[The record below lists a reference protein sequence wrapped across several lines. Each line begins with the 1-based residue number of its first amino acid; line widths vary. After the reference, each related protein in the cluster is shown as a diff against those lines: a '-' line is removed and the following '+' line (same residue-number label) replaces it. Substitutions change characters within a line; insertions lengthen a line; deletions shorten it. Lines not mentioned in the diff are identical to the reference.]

1 LAEKHEGMV
10 DRFRRTS
17 IGLKLL
23 SALLAFGFIVRM
35 VVVLVSVNYNGASD
49 IESFDSYIGFSTSG
63 EPMTWIWTWLT
74 YSFFQAEVSHF
85 VWNYLLLILLIYWS
99 KDRYVGFV
107 AWKYWIVG
115 ALIGLLFLFMNEDNF
130 SLIGSSAG
138 ITALWAGWLTEG
150 ISNSK
155 KRDLTFWLGC
165 IVFLLLAGIDI
176 ANYESGNL
184 SLFAHVGGTLSGVV
198 LCFFEKIEIGKMNWW
213 SKIVLWFTPS
223 PKLKVKRSNARFQ
236 TDDEF
241 NAERKLKE
249 DYLNSI
255 LDKISR
261 SGFESLSTKEKLFLE
276 KQKEN

>member
-1 LAEKHEGMV
+1 MV

-23 SALLAFGFIVRM
+23 GALLAFGFIVRM

-49 IESFDSYIGFSTSG
+49 IEAFDSYVGFSTSG

-85 VWNYLLLILLIYWS
+85 VWNYLLLMLLIYWS
-99 KDRYVGFV
+99 KDRYVGFA
-107 AWKYWIVG
+107 AWKYWIAG
-115 ALIGLLFLFMNEDNF
+115 ALGGLLFLFMNDNTF

-138 ITALWAGWLTEG
+138 ITALWAGWLAEG
-150 ISNSK
+150 ISNGK

-165 IVFLLLAGIDI
+165 VVFLFLEGIDV
-176 ANYESGNL
+176 ANFESSNL
-184 SLFAHVGGTLSGVV
+184 SLFAHIGGMFSGA
-198 LCFFEKIEIGKMNWW
+198 LLYFFEKNEIGKMKWW
-213 SKIVLWFTPS
+213 SKILLWFTPS
-223 PKLKVKRSNARFQ
+223 PKLKVKRSNVRFQ

-255 LDKISR
+255 LEKISR
-261 SGFESLSTKEKLFLE
+261 SGFESLSAKEKSFLE
-276 KQKEN
+276 QQKEN